1 MNRNFISL
9 IIAVLFSSASF
20 AQQYEYKLTG
30 ITSKHTNDYYKYF
43 YDDANGRVDSAVQ
56 YRELAGFIYDYT
68 LKYIYDENGN
78 EVLEKGYQKFSG
90 DDFYTYSTQ
99 VRYTYD
105 ENGRILSRANYN
117 LNRKKGEFELGGV
130 YEYVY
135 EGDKLVKRNTYVD
148 EALTE
153 KFEEVIYT
161 YDDKGRLDEENVYSS
176 FFGDEM
182 TFSSGTKYIYDDK
195 DRMVEKISTIGD
207 FFTGAKMPAG
217 GEVCTYDEA
226 GNIVEWMTYSE
237 VKEQP
242 SSRDEYTHDLSLETV
257 NTLYPVEN
265 EWDGTVYLNSK
276 NAILSN
282 IVYQTDRNT
291 GEMAVYDELVMEY
304 APVASTGINV
314 IRPAVKDMV
323 QAVYADGRV
332 RLTGVAENEPVRV
345 YSQTGVLMDM
355 KKYNSQEGINISSMP
370 AGAYIISTRQGSV
383 KVWNR

>member
-68 LKYIYDENGN
+68 LKYVYDENGN

-153 KFEEVIYT
+153 KFEEVSILMT
-161 YDDKGRLDEENVYSS
+161 TRDVWTRRMSIRRSS
-176 FFGDEM
+176 AM
-182 TFSSGTKYIYDDK
+182 
-195 DRMVEKISTIGD
+195 R
-207 FFTGAKMPAG
+207 
-217 GEVCTYDEA
+217 
-226 GNIVEWMTYSE
+226 
-237 VKEQP
+237 
-242 SSRDEYTHDLSLETV
+242 
-257 NTLYPVEN
+257 
-265 EWDGTVYLNSK
+265 
-276 NAILSN
+276 
-282 IVYQTDRNT
+282 
-291 GEMAVYDELVMEY
+291 
-304 APVASTGINV
+304 
-314 IRPAVKDMV
+314 
-323 QAVYADGRV
+323 
-332 RLTGVAENEPVRV
+332 
-345 YSQTGVLMDM
+345 
-355 KKYNSQEGINISSMP
+355 
-370 AGAYIISTRQGSV
+370 
-383 KVWNR
+383 

>member
-1 MNRNFISL
+1 
-9 IIAVLFSSASF
+9 
-20 AQQYEYKLTG
+20 
-30 ITSKHTNDYYKYF
+30 
-43 YDDANGRVDSAVQ
+43 
-56 YRELAGFIYDYT
+56 
-68 LKYIYDENGN
+68 
-78 EVLEKGYQKFSG
+78 
-90 DDFYTYSTQ
+90 
-99 VRYTYD
+99 
-105 ENGRILSRANYN
+105 
-117 LNRKKGEFELGGV
+117 
-130 YEYVY
+130 
-135 EGDKLVKRNTYVD
+135 
-148 EALTE
+148 
-153 KFEEVIYT
+153 
-161 YDDKGRLDEENVYSS
+161 
-176 FFGDEM
+176 
-182 TFSSGTKYIYDDK
+182 
-195 DRMVEKISTIGD
+195 
-207 FFTGAKMPAG
+207 MPAG

-355 KKYNSQEGINISSMP
+355 KKYNSQEGISISSMP
-370 AGAYIISTRQGSV
+370 AGAYIISTRLGSV

>member
-68 LKYIYDENGN
+68 LKYVYDENGN

-161 YDDKGRLDEENVYSS
+161 
-176 FFGDEM
+176 
-182 TFSSGTKYIYDDK
+182 YDDK

-355 KKYNSQEGINISSMP
+355 KKYNSQEGISISSMP
-370 AGAYIISTRQGSV
+370 AGAYIISTRLGSV

>member
-226 GNIVEWMTYSE
+226 GNIVEWMT
-237 VKEQP
+237 
-242 SSRDEYTHDLSLETV
+242 LS
-257 NTLYPVEN
+257 YPEK
-265 EWDGTVYLNSK
+265 S
-276 NAILSN
+276 
-282 IVYQTDRNT
+282 
-291 GEMAVYDELVMEY
+291 
-304 APVASTGINV
+304 
-314 IRPAVKDMV
+314 
-323 QAVYADGRV
+323 
-332 RLTGVAENEPVRV
+332 
-345 YSQTGVLMDM
+345 
-355 KKYNSQEGINISSMP
+355 
-370 AGAYIISTRQGSV
+370 
-383 KVWNR
+383 

>member
-1 MNRNFISL
+1 M
-9 IIAVLFSSASF
+9 
-20 AQQYEYKLTG
+20 
-30 ITSKHTNDYYKYF
+30 
-43 YDDANGRVDSAVQ
+43 Q

-355 KKYNSQEGINISSMP
+355 KKYNSQEGISISSMP
-370 AGAYIISTRQGSV
+370 AGAYIISTRLGSV